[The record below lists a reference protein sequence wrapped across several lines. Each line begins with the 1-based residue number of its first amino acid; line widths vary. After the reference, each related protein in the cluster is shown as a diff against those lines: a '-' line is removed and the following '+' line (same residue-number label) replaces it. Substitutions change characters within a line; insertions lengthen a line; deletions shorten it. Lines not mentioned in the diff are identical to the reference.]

1 MPFPKIKTN
10 SLKFKDFRLNQKIS
24 HSLKITDELVKEFA
38 KFSGDRNP
46 LHISDEYAK
55 KNFFKERVAHGFL
68 ISTFLSAIYA
78 NSLPGEGT
86 ILLEQNLKFVNP
98 VFLNEEVTYN
108 LKIIK
113 IFPSKKILKIQVRC
127 LTNRK
132 EVVNGVASFMHLN

>member
-10 SLKFKDFRLNQKIS
+10 SLRFKDFRLNQKTS
-24 HSLKITDELVKEFA
+24 HSVKITSELVKEFA

-46 LHISDEYAK
+46 IHMSDEYAK
-55 KNFFKERVAHGFL
+55 KNLFKERVAHGFL
-68 ISTFLSAIYA
+68 ISTFLSSIYA

-98 VFLNEEVTYN
+98 VFLNEEITYN

>member
-10 SLKFKDFRLNQKIS
+10 SLRFKDFRLNQKTS
-24 HSLKITDELVKEFA
+24 HSVKITSELVKEFA

-46 LHISDEYAK
+46 IHMSDEYAK
-55 KNFFKERVAHGFL
+55 KNLFKERIAHGFL